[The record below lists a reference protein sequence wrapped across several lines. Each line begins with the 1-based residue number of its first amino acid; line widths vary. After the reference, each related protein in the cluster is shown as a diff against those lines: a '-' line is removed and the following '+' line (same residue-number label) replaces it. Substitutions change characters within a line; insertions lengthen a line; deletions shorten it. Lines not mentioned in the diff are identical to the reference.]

1 MYGLVRVRVVAK
13 TRELVVLSDKW
24 NAKIYCLSRACSRL
38 KILGIPWFLELSDQ
52 PIKRTTASWK
62 GVKKVINNNCREI
75 NMNWLRNVQ
84 MKGIERIQWKMGK
97 QSNQRINNSKDR
109 NGNLLGNQL
118 FQIGNLMLCRA
129 LRNSTRQRNIFKG
142 NIRIWTI

>member
-52 PIKRTTASWK
+52 PIKRTTAS
-62 GVKKVINNNCREI
+62 
-75 NMNWLRNVQ
+75 
-84 MKGIERIQWKMGK
+84 
-97 QSNQRINNSKDR
+97 
-109 NGNLLGNQL
+109 
-118 FQIGNLMLCRA
+118 
-129 LRNSTRQRNIFKG
+129 
-142 NIRIWTI
+142 